1 MLRRIKYI
9 LKTTIK
15 SLNYYTMLL
24 SFMIFSNALPVQSQ
38 ADDSAFIAENY
49 SNSDKDRPTNALFD
63 LYREHISAVDGDR
76 CGMSP
81 SCSGYGEQA
90 IKKHGLFMGW
100 IMTCDRLIRCG
111 RDETQISRS
120 IRSNGKL
127 LTLDPLEANDF
138 WWYPYSSSK

>member
-1 MLRRIKYI
+1 MLRRIKYL
-9 LKTTIK
+9 LKINIK
-15 SLNYYTMLL
+15 SLNYCAILL
-24 SFMIFSNALPVQSQ
+24 YLIIFSSALPLQSQ
-38 ADDSAFIAENY
+38 ADDSALIIENH
-49 SNSDKDRPTNALFD
+49 SNSEKAQPTNALFD

-111 RDETQISRS
+111 RDETHISRS